1 MPARFILFSYLVIV
15 GGTLAQAPLPVTTPE
30 QAFGQPL
37 CSDYFL
43 VNYRQLTDYWRTLEK
58 ESPRL
63 SLESIGTTEEGRD
76 MLMAVV
82 TSPKNMKRVN
92 HYRTISRRLALA
104 EDVDEALARRLAAE
118 GKTVVWIDGGLH
130 ATEVLV
136 AQQLIETSYQLVS
149 RNDAET
155 LRILDDLVILLCCP
169 NPDGLDLVADWY
181 MRRKPPEKRSM
192 RGLPRLY
199 QKYIGHDNNRDFYMV
214 SQKETQAICRVFYER
229 WFPQIV
235 YNHHQ
240 TGPSGTV
247 LFAPPFRDPFNY
259 NFDPLVPLGIELVGT
274 AMHSRFVQEGK
285 GGSTMRK
292 GASYSTWWNGGL
304 RTNVYF
310 HNMIGLLTETIGSP
324 NPMEIP
330 LRLERQLPSGNLP
343 MPIPPQKWHFRQS
356 LDYALT
362 ANWAVFDVAS
372 RYRET
377 FLLNAWR
384 MGMNSIERGSR
395 DHWTIRPD
403 VIKKARKDLANR
415 RDAARSKAKSKNSA
429 NAKSEPSPEQLTW
442 KRVFRDPAARD
453 PRGYIIPSDQ
463 KDFPTATKFVNAL
476 IRNGIR
482 VHRST
487 RAFTVQGKSYPEN
500 SYVVYTAQ
508 AFRPHIL
515 DMFEPQVHPDD
526 IPYPGGPPT
535 PPYDAAGWTLAFQ
548 MGVAFDRI
556 LDPFDGPFE
565 PIKGLARPPAGE
577 VKQGFRATGYL
588 FSHDTNDSHLA
599 VNRLLTENA
608 RVYRLMAP
616 ITSGETSFPTGTFYV
631 EAGDVGTP
639 IFQNLARTLGIDFL
653 GVHQEPRIRKRAL
666 KRTRVG
672 LWDRYGGSMTSGWIR
687 WLLERFGFEFQL
699 VFAPELDAG
708 GLRDKFDVLIFPGG
722 AIPESDGPGPRRGG
736 RANLREP
743 DDLPEEYR
751 GRWGRV
757 SVKKT
762 APRLREF
769 LERGGRIVCLGG
781 STSLARHLDLPIED
795 ALTLREQNGK
805 VRRLKRDEFFIP
817 GSILRMHVDTS
828 QPLALGLTQDL
839 DVMFRR
845 SPVFRL
851 GPAAAGL
858 GIRPVAW
865 FDTAKPLRSGWA
877 WGQERLENTV
887 GVVDAPVGKG
897 HLFLFGPDITYR
909 SQPHASFKFL
919 FNALH

>member
-1 MPARFILFSYLVIV
+1 MPIRNVLFSCLL
-15 GGTLAQAPLPVTTPE
+15 LATAGAAQTPESVTTPR

-58 ESPRL
+58 ESPRF
-63 SLESIGTTEEGRD
+63 SLESIGRTEEGRE
-76 MLMAVV
+76 MLMAVI
-82 TSPKNMKRVN
+82 TSPENMKRVDEF
-92 HYRTISRRLALA
+92 RSISRRLTLA
-104 EDVDEALARRLAAE
+104 EGIDEEMARRLAAD

-136 AQQLIETSYQLVS
+136 AQQLIETGYQLVS
-149 RNDAET
+149 RNDPET
-155 LRILDDLVILLCCP
+155 LRFLDDLIILLCCP

-181 MRRKPPEKRSM
+181 MRRKEPEKRSL

-214 SQKETQAICRVFYER
+214 TQKETQAICGVFYHR

-324 NPMEIP
+324 NPMRIP
-330 LRLERQLPSGNLP
+330 LRLERQLPSGDLP
-343 MPIPPQKWHFRQS
+343 MPIQPQKWHFRQS

-372 RYRET
+372 RHRET
-377 FLLNAWR
+377 FLFNAWR

-403 VIKKARKDLANR
+403 IIKRARKNLASR
-415 RDAARSKAKSKNSA
+415 RKATKP
-429 NAKSEPSPEQLTW
+429 KSEEGTNGSSALTPEEMTW
-442 KRVFRDPAARD
+442 REDLRDPKERD
-453 PRGYIIPSDQ
+453 PRGYIIPSGQ
-463 KDFPTATKFVNAL
+463 RDFPTAVKFVNAL
-476 IRNGIR
+476 IHNGIR
-482 VHRST
+482 VHRAT
-487 RAFTVQGKSYPEN
+487 GPFQVAGTKYPKD
-500 SYVVYTAQ
+500 SFVVYTAQ

-526 IPYPGGPPT
+526 IPYPGGSPT
-535 PPYDAAGWTLAFQ
+535 PPYDAAGWTLAYQ
-548 MGVAFDRI
+548 MGVSFDRI
-556 LDPFDGPFE
+556 LEAFEGPFE
-565 PIKGLARPPAGE
+565 PIDGFATPPVGE
-577 VKQGFRATGYL
+577 LKEGFRAAGYL
-588 FSHDTNDSHLA
+588 FSHETNDSHLA
-599 VNRLLTENA
+599 AQRLLADQA
-608 RVYRLMAP
+608 RVFRLKSP
-616 ITSGETSFPTGTFYV
+616 VSDGGREFPTGAFYV
-631 EAGDVGTP
+631 EMGDVGTP
-639 IFQNLARTLGIDFL
+639 ILQDLARTLGVDFR
-653 GVHQEPRIRKRAL
+653 GVHQKPRVAMRPLRRL
-666 KRTRVG
+666 RVG
-672 LWDRYGGSMTSGWIR
+672 LWDRYGGSMASGWIR
-687 WLLERFGFEFQL
+687 WLLERYGFEYRL

-708 GLRDKFDVLIFPGG
+708 ELGDRFDVLIFPSG
-722 AIPESDGPGPRRGG
+722 AIPESDARRPRRGG
-736 RANLREP
+736 RAALREP
-743 DDLPEEYR
+743 DDLPAEYD

-757 SVKKT
+757 TVEKT
-762 APRLREF
+762 VPRLEDF
-769 LERGGRIVCLGG
+769 LKQGGRIVCLGG
-781 STSLARHLDLPIED
+781 STVLARHLQLPIED
-795 ALTLREQNGK
+795 ALTVREQNGS

-817 GSILRMHVDTS
+817 GSVLRMHVDTS
-828 QPLALGLTQDL
+828 QPLAWGLTADL

-851 GPAAAGL
+851 GPAAAGM
-858 GIRPVAW
+858 GIKPVAW
-865 FDTAKPLRSGWA
+865 FDTTRPLRSGWA

-887 GVVDAPVGKG
+887 GVVDAPVGRG
-897 HLFLFGPDITYR
+897 RLFLFGPDITYR
-909 SQPHASFKFL
+909 AQPHASFKFL
-919 FNALH
+919 FNAIEF

>member
-1 MPARFILFSYLVIV
+1 MPTRFLLICFLVIA
-15 GGTLAQAPLPVTTPE
+15 GRTLAQAPLGVTTPE

-43 VNYRQLTDYWRTLEK
+43 VNYQQMTDYWHTLEK
-58 ESPRL
+58 ESSRF
-63 SLESIGTTEEGRD
+63 SLESIGKTEEGRD

-82 TSPKNMKRVN
+82 TSPENMKRVD
-92 HYRTISRRLALA
+92 HFREISRRLALA
-104 EDVDEALARRLAAE
+104 EGVDEALARRLAAE
-118 GKTVVWIDGGLH
+118 GKCVVWIDGGLH

-149 RNDAET
+149 RNDPET
-155 LRILDDLVILLCCP
+155 LRMLDDLVILLCCP

-181 MRRKPPEKRSM
+181 MRRKEPEKRSL

-214 SQKETQAICRVFYER
+214 SQKETQAICGVFYKR

-310 HNMIGLLTETIGSP
+310 HNMIGLLTETTGSP
-324 NPMEIP
+324 NPMKIP
-330 LRLERQLPSGNLP
+330 LRLDRQLPSSNLP
-343 MPIPPQKWHFRQS
+343 MPIPPQQWHFRQS

-377 FLLNAWR
+377 FLFNAWR
-384 MGMNSIERGSR
+384 MGMNSIQRGSR
-395 DHWTIRPD
+395 DHWTTQPNMIRR
-403 VIKKARKDLANR
+403 ARKDLADR
-415 RDAARSKAKSKNSA
+415 RNAARSMGKNSA
-429 NAKSEPSPEQLTW
+429 KGTNAPAPEELTW
-442 KRVFRDPAARD
+442 QGVFRDPAMRD
-453 PRGYIIPSDQ
+453 PRGYVIPSNQ
-463 KDFPTATKFVNAL
+463 RDFPTATKFVNAL

-482 VHRST
+482 VHRAT
-487 RAFTVQGKSYPEN
+487 KAFAIRGKEYPED

-535 PPYDAAGWTLAFQ
+535 PPYDAAGWTLAYQ
-548 MGVAFDRI
+548 MGVTFDRV
-556 LDPFDGPFE
+556 LEPFDGPFQTIE
-565 PIKGLARPPAGE
+565 GLAKPPAGE
-577 VKQGFRATGYL
+577 FKNGFRAAGYL
-588 FSHDTNDSHLA
+588 FSDATNDSHAAANQLLA
-599 VNRLLTENA
+599 DRA
-608 RVYRLMAP
+608 RVFRLTAP
-616 ITSGETSFPTGTFYV
+616 LSFGEMSFPPGTFYV

-639 IFQNLARTLGIDFL
+639 ILQDLAKTLGIDVL
-653 GVHQEPRIRKRAL
+653 GVHQKPTIGMRPL
-666 KRTRVG
+666 KRIRVG
-672 LWDRYGGSMTSGWIR
+672 LWDRYGGSMASGWIR
-687 WLLERFGFEFQL
+687 WLLEQFGFEFQL

-708 GLRDKFDVLIFPGG
+708 GLAERFDVLIFPSG
-722 AIPESDGPGPRRGG
+722 AVPDSDARRRRRGG
-736 RANLREP
+736 RDNLREP

-751 GRWGRV
+751 GRWGHV
-757 SVKKT
+757 SVQKT
-762 APRLREF
+762 VPRLKEF
-769 LERGGRIVCLGG
+769 LEQGGRIVCLGG

-795 ALTLREQNGK
+795 ALTLREQDGK
-805 VRRLKRDEFFIP
+805 VRPLKRDEFFIP

-828 QPLALGLTQDL
+828 QPLARGLTHNL

-851 GPAAAGL
+851 GPAAAGQ

-865 FDTAKPLRSGWA
+865 FDTVKPLRSGWA
-877 WGQERLENTV
+877 WGQERLENTI
-887 GVVDAPVGKG
+887 GIVDAPVGKG

-909 SQPHASFKFL
+909 AQPHASFKFL